1 MEKSIFISIGSN
13 CDVSSTLRNYGVRQM
28 AFPFDWNLTSLYM
41 VYNILHNN
49 FKDYLSDVYIGESTE
64 RLYIDDN
71 RKTSGEL
78 IIPII
83 CKKYNVLFPHDM
95 KINES
100 INEVQN
106 KYLRRIERFKEII
119 NDKSK
124 IIYLVYHNPRFCLNE
139 WQRSVYKQ
147 YDENILDKI
156 NDFSPAEYISKIKEI
171 FKDKSNVHIIQLQKM
186 RSIIKTCH

>member
-124 IIYLVYHNPRFCLNE
+124 IIYLV
-139 WQRSVYKQ
+139 
-147 YDENILDKI
+147 
-156 NDFSPAEYISKIKEI
+156 
-171 FKDKSNVHIIQLQKM
+171 
-186 RSIIKTCH
+186 